1 MIITTK
7 HLKNKNMITNLEL
20 KLEQLLKKQN
30 NLYLK
35 GSNDEKLNHQI
46 RSIQKQIREQNKS

>member
-1 MIITTK
+1 
-7 HLKNKNMITNLEL
+7 MITNPEL
-20 KLEQLLKKQN
+20 KLEQLLKKQY

-35 GSNDEKLNHQI
+35 GSNDEKLNDQI

>member
-1 MIITTK
+1 
-7 HLKNKNMITNLEL
+7 MITNLQL
-20 KLEQLLKKQN
+20 KLEQLLKKQY

-35 GSNDEKLNHQI
+35 GSNDEKLNDQI

>member
-1 MIITTK
+1 
-7 HLKNKNMITNLEL
+7 MITNLKL
-20 KLEQLLKKQN
+20 KLDQLLKKQN

-35 GSNDEKLNHQI
+35 GSNDEKLNDQI

>member
-1 MIITTK
+1 MINS
-7 HLKNKNMITNLEL
+7 LQL

-35 GSNDEKLNHQI
+35 GSNDEKLNDQI
-46 RSIQKQIREQNKS
+46 RSIQKQIRKQNKS

>member
-1 MIITTK
+1 
-7 HLKNKNMITNLEL
+7 MITNLQS

-35 GSNDEKLNHQI
+35 GSNDEKLNDQI
-46 RSIQKQIREQNKS
+46 RSIQKQLREENKR

>member
-1 MIITTK
+1 
-7 HLKNKNMITNLEL
+7 MITNLQL

-35 GSNDEKLNHQI
+35 GSNDEKLNDQI
-46 RSIQKQIREQNKS
+46 RSIQKQLRDQNKN

>member
-1 MIITTK
+1 
-7 HLKNKNMITNLEL
+7 MITNLQL

-35 GSNDEKLNHQI
+35 GSNDEKLNDQI
-46 RSIQKQIREQNKS
+46 RSIQKQIREENKR

>member
-1 MIITTK
+1 MI
-7 HLKNKNMITNLEL
+7 NNLQL

-35 GSNDEKLNHQI
+35 GSNDEKLNDQI